1 MSVVNAPA
9 GEAPTS
15 TLNPTLALAYQ
26 LCFKCHSGYTLSRR
40 ARQGADCR
48 LNTLPHRYDLT
59 S

>member
-1 MSVVNAPA
+1 VNVVNAAA
-9 GEAPTS
+9 GDAPTY
-15 TLNPTLALAYQ
+15 TLNPTSALEYQ

-48 LNTLPHRYDLT
+48 LDTLPHRYDLT